1 MKNFINKFNF
11 IEIGFFYMK
20 VYLGIE
26 IAELDLEK
34 YAAAL
39 SHIRMR
45 FLQRKL
51 IENGTDLGWNF
62 FRKNITTGSC

>member
-1 MKNFINKFNF
+1 
-11 IEIGFFYMK
+11 MK